1 MGRLP
6 DQALKVSMPGIP
18 GNAAAVAVKCGG
30 KCGAKRATTRNLE
43 QR

>member
-30 KCGAKRATTRNLE
+30 GSVGQNELQHAT
-43 QR
+43 